1 MKGLLKFTVKIVLI
15 LTFALMCFFGYRFCY
30 MIFDTSPLAASEETA
45 EEVTVRFDFSMSV
58 KDVGRVLENS
68 GLIENASVFTVQ
80 FKLFTVK
87 GTSVIP
93 GTYTL
98 SSYMTPE
105 EIIETITTET
115 KEES

>member
-15 LTFALMCFFGYRFCY
+15 LSFAFLCFFGYRFCY
-30 MIFDTSPLAASEETA
+30 MIFDTSALSSKSEA
-45 EEVTVRFDFSMSV
+45 KEVTVRLDSSMSV
-58 KDVGRVLENS
+58 KDVGKVLENS
-68 GLIENASVFTVQ
+68 DLIENASVFTVQ

-98 SSYMTPE
+98 SSSMTPE

-115 KEES
+115 EEES